1 MDLFQEIRKH
11 SSGQVHYFYAHKC
24 ASDLDVNFI

>member
-1 MDLFQEIRKH
+1 MDLLQEMMKH
-11 SSGQVHYFYAHKC
+11 SSGQVHYFYAHNR